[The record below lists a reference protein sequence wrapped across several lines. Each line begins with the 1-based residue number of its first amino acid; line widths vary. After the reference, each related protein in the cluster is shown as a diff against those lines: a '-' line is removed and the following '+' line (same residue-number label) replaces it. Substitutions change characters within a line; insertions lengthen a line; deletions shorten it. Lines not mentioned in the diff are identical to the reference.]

1 MGGHGRISHRNIL
14 NGLRFARAG
23 CVHGHRFTGMC
34 LRGEEVKSLQCGAQ
48 SAYLVRET
56 IEKSTFKQK
65 PDICMEIYFPGVFEL

>member
-1 MGGHGRISHRNIL
+1 
-14 NGLRFARAG
+14 
-23 CVHGHRFTGMC
+23 MC

-65 PDICMEIYFPGVFEL
+65 PDMCMEIYFPGVFEL